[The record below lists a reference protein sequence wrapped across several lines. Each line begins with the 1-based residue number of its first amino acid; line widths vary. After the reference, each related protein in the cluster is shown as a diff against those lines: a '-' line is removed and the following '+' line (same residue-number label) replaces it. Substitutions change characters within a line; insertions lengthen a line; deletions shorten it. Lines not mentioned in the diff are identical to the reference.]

1 MHTPRTKIAILGA
14 GSIGCYLGGLL
25 ASQGLDV
32 IFIGRE
38 KLKRATQEN
47 GLTLTHFSRANIEIE
62 PRDIVVETSP
72 NRLSECEII
81 LICTKSQDTALA
93 AANIKEFAPPKS
105 HVISC
110 QNGVANIPIL
120 QENLKSKQH
129 ILIGTIVPFNVT
141 PSGMGRFHC
150 GTDGP
155 LHFSRQ
161 LPSFIE
167 QAFEATGQAVLSGGN
182 FEGDQWAKLI
192 VNLNNGLNALSGT
205 TLHNSL
211 MQKPYRKA
219 LHMCLT
225 EAINIIASSGISVGH
240 FNGRSPKSLLRTL
253 SLPNWAYKVVMQK
266 IVKIDAKARSSMLD
280 DLEAGRPSE
289 INFLQGEIVKQ
300 AKKINHKAPYNQII
314 LDAVGTAFKTGES
327 PKLSGKDILDLL
339 QRG

>member
-1 MHTPRTKIAILGA
+1 MHTPKTKIAILGA

-25 ASQGLDV
+25 ASQGLEV
-32 IFIGRE
+32 LFFGRE
-38 KLKRATQEN
+38 KLKQATQDH
-47 GLTLTHFSRANIEIE
+47 GLTLTHFSHPDIKIA
-62 PRDIVVETSP
+62 PRDIAVETTP

-81 LICTKSQDTALA
+81 LICTKSQDTAFA
-93 AANIKEFAPPKS
+93 AAEINEFALPTC

-110 QNGVANIPIL
+110 QNGVANVSIL
-120 QENLKSKQH
+120 RDNLKSDQH
-129 ILIGTIVPFNVT
+129 SVIGTIVPFNVT
-141 PSGMGRFHC
+141 PSGPGRFHC

-155 LHFSRQ
+155 LHFSQQ

-211 MQKPYRKA
+211 MQRSYRKA
-219 LHMCLT
+219 LHLCLS
-225 EAINIIASSGISVGH
+225 EAINIVELSGVSVGQ

-253 SLPNWAYKVVMQK
+253 SLPNWIYKIVMQK

-289 INFLQGEIVKQ
+289 INFLQGEIVRKAQ
-300 AKKINHKAPYNQII
+300 KLNHQAPYNQTI
-314 LDAVGTAFKTGES
+314 LDAVETAFERGVS
-327 PKLSGKDILDLL
+327 PTLSGKEILGLL
-339 QRG
+339 RR